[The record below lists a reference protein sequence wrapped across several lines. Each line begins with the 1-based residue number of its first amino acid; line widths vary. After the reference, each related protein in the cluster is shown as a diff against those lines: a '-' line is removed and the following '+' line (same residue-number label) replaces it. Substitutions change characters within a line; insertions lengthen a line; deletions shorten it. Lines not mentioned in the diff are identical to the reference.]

1 MEKLHIVD
9 CGVVSCT
16 KEQEEAVHMIAEDVG
31 IIQVTQ
37 HDQEDENDGT
47 VEGMIGAFFGKMK
60 DTQVIN
66 ASDYKM

>member
-1 MEKLHIVD
+1 
-9 CGVVSCT
+9 
-16 KEQEEAVHMIAEDVG
+16 MIAEDVG